1 MSLNEFDQS
10 TQGCRR
16 VLAYVI
22 AFVNVLMLALAIG
35 LTSMRLTLLNQSY
48 LEKLPERRDLYT
60 RLPEMLLDDFI
71 EAARTTTG
79 APQIVDKIVQTV
91 GRDQLESFVS
101 TLIPP
106 AWIQAQWEYN
116 VDALFQ
122 WLHGDSDL
130 PQLRLDTAQLRQNAQ
145 SPAMRQAVVGLLA
158 NLPECGFEDYFGFL
172 FNEIPQCRP
181 DDFILNPLI
190 DDTILPGLAA
200 IFSSRDPLA
209 VAFAPENVDEGMQS
223 ELNFIHS
230 SYTFLAWATWLAW
243 ISALLGIALTL
254 LLQARSPTAFAAWP
268 GWQFLVAAG
277 IAFVSYGLL
286 YLLLPSIA
294 QWFLAAL
301 IGGGASAS
309 DIGPSLT
316 RLLFSIMLRGMTGY
330 ALLGAVVIGFL
341 GAVGVAASF
350 LLGAIRR

>member
-10 TQGCRR
+10 TKGCRR
-16 VLAYVI
+16 VLAFAI
-22 AFVNVLMLALAIG
+22 AAVNVVMLVLAIG
-35 LTSMRLTLLNQSY
+35 LTSMRITLFNQSY
-48 LEKLPERRDLYT
+48 MEKLPERRDLYA
-60 RLPEMLLDDFI
+60 RLPEMLMDDFI

-79 APQIVDKIVQTV
+79 APQIVDTIVQTV

-101 TLIPP
+101 TLIPA

-116 VDALFQ
+116 VSALFQ

-172 FNEIPQCRP
+172 FQCRP

-190 DDTILPGLAA
+190 DNTILPGLAA
-200 IFSSRDPLA
+200 IFPSRDPLA

-230 SYTFLAWATWLAW
+230 SYTFLVWATWLAW
-243 ISALLGIALTL
+243 ISAFLGLAFTL
-254 LLQARSPTAFAAWP
+254 LLQARSLIDFAAWP
-268 GWQFLVAAG
+268 GWQFLAAAG
-277 IAFVSYGLL
+277 IAIVAYGLL

-301 IGGGASAS
+301 IGGGGSAS

-316 RLLFSIMLRGMTGY
+316 RLLFSMMLSGMTGY
-330 ALLGAVVIGFL
+330 ALLGAVLMGFL
-341 GAVGVAASF
+341 GAIGVAASF
-350 LLGAIRR
+350 FLRAIKR